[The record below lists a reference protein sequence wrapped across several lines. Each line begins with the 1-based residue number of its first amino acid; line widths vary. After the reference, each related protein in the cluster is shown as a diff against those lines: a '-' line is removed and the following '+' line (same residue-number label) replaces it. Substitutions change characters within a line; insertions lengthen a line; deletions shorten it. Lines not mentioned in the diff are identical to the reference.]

1 MTRGIKQEDRL
12 KKKEEI
18 INFISKHQPCKY
30 NFLLKD
36 GHFRRNTLR
45 QYVEELE
52 KENRIV
58 KLDNLYFVA
67 PLNKEQLKEYYNRK
81 NIISTLQDAKIS
93 SQLVTRL
100 LRIIINRYEKEPIRT
115 KLAIEK
121 IQDNS
126 DIVSIMESDF
136 LDFVINGHHDQL
148 KIIESMTI
156 KEQLSYFSKS
166 LKYVNPHNIYKI
178 LDEFDIHFKAYPR
191 FEYPRF
197 KHLLHDKEYNPDGI
211 NPKFQK
217 DNKSPDVGRL
227 EEVYSNRLLAKSL
240 KIIDENGNHVYLY
253 IGDTIAYQAALYN
266 QLKHNKI
273 SEDDFKR
280 MYTVILHDHPPKI
293 LRKIPENSSI
303 EKILGLELPKEIS
316 INYFKEL
323 LKNPKFSHYFSC
335 MLFLEISNK
344 ITARVNHD
352 NIDKIKRIKQATK
365 KNQRS

>member
-1 MTRGIKQEDRL
+1 MTQGIKQEDRL

-18 INFISKHQPCKY
+18 VNFISKHQPCKY
-30 NFLLKD
+30 NFLLKH

-52 KENRIV
+52 KENRII
-58 KLDNLYFVA
+58 KLDNRYFVA
-67 PLNKEQLKEYYNRK
+67 PLNKEQLKEYDNRK
-81 NIISTLQDAKIS
+81 NTISTLQDAKIS
-93 SQLVTRL
+93 SQLVTRI

-126 DIVSIMESDF
+126 DVVSIMESNF
-136 LDFVINGHHDQL
+136 LDFVLNGHHDQL
-148 KIIESMTI
+148 KMIKSMTI

-166 LKYVNPHNIYKI
+166 LKYVNPYIIPELLN
-178 LDEFDIHFKAYPR
+178 EFDMHFKAYPR

-217 DNKSPDVGRL
+217 DNKSPDLDRL

-253 IGDTIAYQAALYN
+253 IGDTVAYQAALCN

-280 MYTVILHDHPPKI
+280 MYTVILHNHPPKI
-293 LRKIPENSSI
+293 LKKIPENSSI
-303 EKILGLELPKEIS
+303 GKMFGKELPEGMS
-316 INYFKEL
+316 IDHFKEL

-352 NIDKIKRIKQATK
+352 NIDKIKRIKHAAK
-365 KNQRS
+365 KNQLN